1 MKKVRHKHNK
11 KRNTAFLYEALV
23 RELTES
29 VIKKDFESKKK
40 VLSILKEFFKKGTML
55 KKELDIYKAL
65 YETKEVD
72 IASAEKILTEA
83 KKQHK
88 VEIDKTQLFNEQT
101 RLIKMIASNLSNK
114 VFNNFIPNYRSIATV
129 SQMFGDLPIT
139 DRVLLEQTTVRR
151 MSTISL
157 IKEEKEIKPVT
168 QLAFKTFLKKFNES
182 YGEELDDAQK
192 KLLEQY
198 VLSYSEDNPE
208 FKIHMN
214 GVISTIKEEIGFIL
228 ENVDLTLVT
237 KERIKKVY
245 TVVEGLAAKPINKET
260 ISKVLKVQNLIKEV
274 KQNVN

>member
-65 YETKEVD
+65 YEIKEVD

-101 RLIKMIASNLSNK
+101 RLIKMIASSLSNK

-198 VLSYSEDNPE
+198 VLSYSEDSPE

-214 GVISTIKEEIGFIL
+214 GVISAIKEEIGFIL

>member
-101 RLIKMIASNLSNK
+101 RLIKMIASSLSNK

-198 VLSYSEDNPE
+198 VLSYSEDSPE

-214 GVISTIKEEIGFIL
+214 GVISAIKEEIGFIL

>member
-101 RLIKMIASNLSNK
+101 RLIKMIASSLSNK

-139 DRVLLEQTTVRR
+139 DRVLLEQATVRR

-198 VLSYSEDNPE
+198 VLSYSEDSPE

-214 GVISTIKEEIGFIL
+214 GVISAIKEEIGFIL

>member
-101 RLIKMIASNLSNK
+101 RLIKMIASSLSNK

-198 VLSYSEDNPE
+198 VLSYSEDSPE

-214 GVISTIKEEIGFIL
+214 GVISAIKEEIGFIL

-245 TVVEGLAAKPINKET
+245 TVVESLAAKPINKET